1 MSLMKTKIVI
11 MMLFL
16 FFSCDYKRNNP
27 IIDSDVNYSSIIT
40 NSAVRDF
47 VIIENFT
54 ANDFHYNA
62 INHSCTQG
70 YDLNNDGNYTGI
82 SGPQDCYGFWCEW
95 DGSSC
100 NDVDRDV
107 VAVANDEAGL
117 YIYEIIDGVF
127 NPNEIYFRDLIEF
140 AGDGELDIELRSVYY
155 AENHNTLYMLDKFE
169 YIYNLY
175 LPPVISEYNNF
186 PLEHDCTLP
195 SEETLEYL
203 QCGQFNHAT
212 KFVVDEGNPNT
223 PHQLPFEMFVL
234 YKENLNTDSSILE
247 SFSEIRRYW
256 YNNNPNG
263 DQNSSPV
270 CDNAIN
276 FDYGCDDNSPLI
288 GHYCYDPHSNEV
300 YNINEPSECLLN
312 NLIWRPLNYNI
323 TDLFYSSHSG
333 QNRLFISNPS
343 KEFYSVSLYYYDPFG
358 GEAAFKNDLLT
369 PQKVNTI
376 YAYQDYLI
384 SGMKDMGCYITLLN
398 EHGISGNLFDKLHI
412 AENFSV
418 YDIHYDEHNNK
429 LLLSCGS
436 NGVLVYN
443 WDGESLS
450 VSLDK
455 HILSSYAHTAK
466 FHDGMIIVGTENG
479 IEIY

>member
-1 MSLMKTKIVI
+1 MYKIFIISL
-11 MMLFL
+11 LL
-16 FFSCDYKRNNP
+16 FFSCDYERNNP
-27 IIDSDVNYSSIIT
+27 VVNSNINFTNIVT

-47 VIIENFT
+47 VVIENFN
-54 ANDFHYNA
+54 AGDFHYNA

-82 SGPQDCYGFWCEW
+82 SGPVDCYGFWCEW
-95 DGSSC
+95 DGGSC
-100 NDVDRDV
+100 NDIDRDV
-107 VAVANDEAGL
+107 IAVANDEAGL
-117 YIYEIIDGVF
+117 YLYEIVDGVF

-140 AGDGELDIELRSVYY
+140 AGDGELDIELRSIYY

-186 PLEHDCTLP
+186 PEEHDCTLP

-203 QCGQFNHAT
+203 QCGQFDHAT

-223 PHQLPFEMFVL
+223 PHQLPFEMFIL
-234 YKENLNTDSSILE
+234 YKENLNTDSSISE
-247 SFSEIRRYW
+247 SFSEVRRYW

-263 DQNSSPV
+263 DFNSSPV

-276 FDYGCDDNSPLI
+276 FDYGCDDDVQSPLI
-288 GHYCYDPHSNEV
+288 S
-300 YNINEPSECLLN
+300 S
-312 NLIWRPLNYNI
+312 LNYGV
-323 TDLFYSSHSG
+323 TDLFYNSFNN
-333 QNRLFISNPS
+333 QNRLFVANPS
-343 KEFYSVSLYYYDPFG
+343 KDFYSVNLYYYDPLG
-358 GEAAFKNDLLT
+358 GEVAFKNNLLT
-369 PQKVNTI
+369 PEKVNTI
-376 YAYQDYLI
+376 YAHENYLI

-398 EHGISGNLFDKLHI
+398 EHGISSNLFDKLHI
-412 AENFSV
+412 AEDFSV
-418 YDIHYDEHNNK
+418 YDIYYHEQDNK

-450 VSLDK
+450 VDVDK
-455 HILSSYAHTAK
+455 HILSSYAFTAK
-466 FHDGMIIVGTENG
+466 LHEGMIIVGTENG